1 MKTITA
7 CFIVAFTAGAIAGC
21 GGGSYSGSS
30 PMPMQ
35 NLQSATAPSQPMNV
49 TSTTLST
56 TYGGNNYSVTVSN
69 TPGGMM
75 MFNGQMADTSVLTL
89 TLTKN
94 GTVVST
100 DNTTAYYL
108 TNPYSPLGL
117 SGTTNGVAWTAIIT
131 SFTPFPATLAVGS
144 SGTLLAATYRDSMGN
159 AIGSL
164 TETYTV
170 TADSP
175 TAVFVNINGS
185 GTLNGT
191 PATDTLIYSVTSTGT
206 IALVQLQITVNG
218 VTLTFK

>member
-1 MKTITA
+1 
-7 CFIVAFTAGAIAGC
+7 
-21 GGGSYSGSS
+21 
-30 PMPMQ
+30 MQ

-131 SFTPFPATLAVGS
+131 SFMPFRRLWPPALRA
-144 SGTLLAATYRDSMGN
+144 RC
-159 AIGSL
+159 
-164 TETYTV
+164 
-170 TADSP
+170 SP
-175 TAVFVNINGS
+175 R
-185 GTLNGT
+185 L
-191 PATDTLIYSVTSTGT
+191 TGT
-206 IALVQLQITVNG
+206 AWATPSQPDGNLHG
-218 VTLTFK
+218 DR